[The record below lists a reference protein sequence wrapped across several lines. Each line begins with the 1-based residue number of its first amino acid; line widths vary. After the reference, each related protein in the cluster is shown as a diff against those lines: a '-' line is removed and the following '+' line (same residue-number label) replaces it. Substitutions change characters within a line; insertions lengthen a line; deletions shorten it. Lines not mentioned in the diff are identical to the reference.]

1 MAGYGKE
8 KVAGRVVFLLL
19 LIIAMILGGA
29 LWFDRLG
36 LFDLKNTMRPV
47 LRLFGK
53 EVRQGVELKPGQT
66 LSIDEERLALRLE
79 ALELRDQELSIFEE
93 NLQKR
98 QAEIEQMAQELEERQ
113 KAIEEEEKSFN
124 VSRQQ
129 FENRRVNVEQNA
141 RYLIGMPPEKAVD
154 ILVAM
159 DDQDV
164 IDAFRMTEEIALAE
178 GTSSMVAYWL
188 SLFPAQRAAEIQRK
202 MAGKPR
208 ILN

>member
-1 MAGYGKE
+1 M
-8 KVAGRVVFLLL
+8 
-19 LIIAMILGGA
+19 
-29 LWFDRLG
+29 
-36 LFDLKNTMRPV
+36 
-47 LRLFGK
+47 
-53 EVRQGVELKPGQT
+53 
-66 LSIDEERLALRLE
+66 E

-159 DDQDV
+159 VEQDV

-202 MAGKPR
+202 MEGKPR